1 MNRRGHPWWLG
12 LVVSCLAGSRLG
24 AQATTERT
32 VDPCDGRIITRIEI
46 RAGRPP
52 FSGHAAKWRAV
63 ARALGLHHATTRPR
77 VIDAFLALHVGDP
90 CTEFRRA
97 ESERVLRAQPFLADA
112 RVRVVQDTAGGDLA
126 AIVETTDEIPVLVG
140 GRFRGIGPS
149 ALSLGNGNVAGQG
162 LLIQAAWEA
171 AHGYHMG
178 FGGRLTDYATFN
190 RPYVLNVEAFRF
202 RIGDAIGVELG
213 HPFFTDLQR
222 VSWHAG
228 IDGSTTYPGIARP
241 ARDPLALEVHQRSW
255 DASGVLR
262 VFGTRT
268 IGLLGG
274 AVTGRR
280 VDPAPFG
287 VIVSDSGFL
296 ADTGVV
302 LRGRYRPFET
312 VRVGGIAGV
321 RRVSYV
327 AVSGFD
333 ALTGSQDAPS
343 GVSAAL
349 FLARGFATGPGELSD
364 VFLSGATYAGYARR
378 TFLVGNLAELEG
390 RRDMLTRDWNSI
402 IGSTRSAIYWGQG
415 PGTVLVV
422 SDEYSTGINS
432 VLPLQLTL
440 SDPTGGVIGYHR
452 TGLAGSRRNVVRT
465 EIRQS
470 WAKALRGADLGVAV
484 FGQAGTLWAGD
495 APYGWTGSRGS
506 VGLSLLGAYPTRS
519 KRVYHIDLGFPLTR
533 GGIGGGR
540 FEIRF
545 GSDDRTSRFWEE
557 PADVAQ
563 ARTGANPATLFA
575 WPTR

>member
-1 MNRRGHPWWLG
+1 MRRPKHPWTMLVG
-12 LVVSCLAGSRLG
+12 LWLAGSRVG
-24 AQATTERT
+24 AQTPIER
-32 VDPCDGRIITRIEI
+32 VVSPCDGRTITRIDI
-46 RAGRPP
+46 RPGRPP
-52 FSGHAAKWRAV
+52 FTGHAAKWRTV

-77 VIDAFLALHVGDP
+77 VIQAFMALHVGEA

-112 RVRVVQDTAGGDLA
+112 KVRVIADSTGDLA

-140 GRFRGIGPS
+140 GRLRGIGPD

-162 LLIQAAWEA
+162 LLIQAGWEA
-171 AHGYHMG
+171 GRAYQMG
-178 FGGRLTDYATFN
+178 FGVRLTDYATFD
-190 RPYVLNVEAFRF
+190 RPYVFNVEAFRY
-202 RIGDAIGVELG
+202 RIGQALGVELG

-222 VSWHAG
+222 ISWHAG
-228 IDGSTTYPGIARP
+228 AAGSTRFPGFARP
-241 ARDPLALEVHQRSW
+241 ARDPLALEVQQRAW
-255 DASGVLR
+255 DLSGVLR

-274 AVTGRR
+274 AVTGRK
-280 VDPAPFG
+280 VDPA
-287 VIVSDSGFL
+287 VAAVVVSDSGFL
-296 ADTGVV
+296 PDTGIA
-302 LRGRYRPFET
+302 LRDRYHPFQT
-312 VRVGGIAGV
+312 TRVGPIVGL

-343 GVSAAL
+343 GLSGAL
-349 FLARGFATGPGELSD
+349 YLARGFASPVGQSD
-364 VFLSGATYAGYARR
+364 AFLSGATYAGYARR
-378 TFLVGNLAELEG
+378 TFLIANQAEVEG
-390 RRDMLTRDWNSI
+390 RRDMLTRGWNSI
-402 IGSTRSAIYWGQG
+402 IGSTRSALYWGQG
-415 PGTVLVV
+415 PGTVLVLD
-422 SDEYSTGINS
+422 DEYSAGINS

-440 SDPTGGVIGYHR
+440 GDPIGGVLGYHR
-452 TGLAGSRRNVVRT
+452 TGLAGSRRNVARS
-465 EIRQS
+465 ELRHS
-470 WAKALRGADLGVAV
+470 WADVVRGADLGVAL
-484 FGQAGTLWAGD
+484 FGQVGTLWSGD

-533 GGIGGGR
+533 GGPGGGR

>member
-1 MNRRGHPWWLG
+1 MVL
-12 LVVSCLAGSRLG
+12 CLAASRAG
-24 AQATTERT
+24 AQATSERT
-32 VDPCDGRIITRIEI
+32 VEPCDGRIITRIDI

-63 ARALGLHHATTRPR
+63 ARALGLHHATTRAR

-112 RVRVVQDTAGGDLA
+112 RVRVIADTAGDLA

-140 GRFRGIGPS
+140 GRFRGIGPT
-149 ALSLGNGNVAGQG
+149 AISLGNGNVAGQG
-162 LLIQAAWEA
+162 LLIQGAWEA

-178 FGGRLTDYATFN
+178 FGGRLTDYATFD
-190 RPYVLNVEAFRF
+190 RPYVLNLEAFRF
-202 RIGDAIGVELG
+202 RIGDALSAELG

-222 VSWHAG
+222 VSWHVG
-228 IDGSTTYPGIARP
+228 IDGSTTYPGFARP
-241 ARDPLALEVHQRSW
+241 AQDHLALEVHERSW
-255 DASGVLR
+255 DVSGVMR

-268 IGLLGG
+268 IALLGG

-280 VDPAPFG
+280 VDPASFG
-287 VIVSDSGFL
+287 VIVTDSGFV

-302 LRGRYRPFET
+302 LRERYRPFET
-312 VRVGGIAGV
+312 VRVGGIAGA

-333 ALTGSQDAPS
+333 ALTGAQDAPS
-343 GVSAAL
+343 GLSGAL
-349 FLARGFATGPGELSD
+349 YLARGFATDRGELSD
-364 VFLSGATYAGYARR
+364 IFLSGATYAGYARR
-378 TFLVGNLAELEG
+378 TFLIGNLAELEG
-390 RRDMLTRDWNSI
+390 RRDMLTRGWNSI

-415 PGTVLVV
+415 PGTVFIL

-432 VLPLQLTL
+432 VLPLQLTF

-452 TGLAGSRRNVVRT
+452 TGLAGARRNVVRT
-465 EIRQS
+465 ELRQS

-484 FGQAGTLWAGD
+484 FGQAGTLWSGD
-495 APYGWTGSRGS
+495 VPYGWTGSRGS

-519 KRVYHIDLGFPLTR
+519 KRVYRVDMGFPLTR
-533 GGIGGGR
+533 GGAGGGR

-545 GSDDRTSRFWEE
+545 SSEDRTSRFWEE

-563 ARTGANPATLFA
+563 ARTGSNPATLFA

>member
-1 MNRRGHPWWLG
+1 MNWRRPSWIT
-12 LVVSCLAGSRLG
+12 LVVLCLARSRVD
-24 AQATTERT
+24 AQSTSER
-32 VDPCDGRIITRIEI
+32 VVEPCDGRVITRIDI
-46 RAGRPP
+46 RPGRPP

-112 RVRVVQDTAGGDLA
+112 RVRVVADTAGDLL

-140 GRFRGIGPS
+140 GRFRGLGPD

-162 LLIQAAWEA
+162 LLIQGAWEA
-171 AHGYHMG
+171 GRAYQMG
-178 FGGRLTDYATFN
+178 FGARLTDYATFDH
-190 RPYVLNVEAFRF
+190 PYVLSVEAFRF
-202 RIGDAIGVELG
+202 RIGQALGVELG

-222 VSWHAG
+222 ISWHAG
-228 IDGSTTYPGIARP
+228 AAGSTRFPGFSRP
-241 ARDPLALEVHQRSW
+241 AQDPLALEVRQRSW
-255 DASGVLR
+255 DLSGVVR
-262 VFGTRT
+262 VFGTGT
-268 IGLLGG
+268 IALLGG
-274 AVTGRR
+274 AVTGRK
-280 VDPAPFG
+280 VDPATVG

-296 ADTGVV
+296 ADTGVA
-302 LRGRYRPFET
+302 LRNRYRPFET
-312 VRVGGIAGV
+312 TRVGPIIGL

-333 ALTGSQDAPS
+333 ALTGPQDAPKGLS
-343 GVSAAL
+343 GAL
-349 FLARGFATGPGELSD
+349 YVARGFASPGGQSD
-364 VFLSGATYAGYARR
+364 IFLSGATYAGWARR
-378 TFLVGNLAELEG
+378 TFLIGNLAELEG
-390 RRDMLTRDWNSI
+390 RRDMLTQNWNSV

-415 PGTVLVV
+415 PGTVLVL
-422 SDEYSTGINS
+422 SDEYSAGINS
-432 VLPLQLTL
+432 VLPFQLTFG
-440 SDPTGGVIGYHR
+440 DPTGGVIGYHR
-452 TGLAGSRRNVVRT
+452 TGLAGSRRNVVRS
-465 EIRQS
+465 ELRQS
-470 WAKALRGADLGVAV
+470 WASVLRGADLGVAL
-484 FGQAGTLWAGD
+484 FGQVGTLWSGD

-563 ARTGANPATLFA
+563 ARTGSNPATLFA

>member
-1 MNRRGHPWWLG
+1 MKLRGHPWLV
-12 LVVSCLAGSRLG
+12 LVVSCLAGSPVG
-24 AQATTERT
+24 AQATSERT
-32 VDPCDGRIITRIEI
+32 VEPCDGRIITRIDI
-46 RAGRPP
+46 RPGRPP

-77 VIDAFLALHVGDP
+77 VVRAFVALHVGDP

-97 ESERVLRAQPFLADA
+97 ETERVLRAQPFLADA
-112 RVRVVQDTAGGDLA
+112 RVRVIADTAGDLA

-149 ALSLGNGNVAGQG
+149 AISLGNGNVAGQG
-162 LLIQAAWEA
+162 LLIQGAWEA
-171 AHGYHMG
+171 AHGYRMG

-202 RIGDAIGVELG
+202 RIGDALGVELG

-228 IDGSTTYPGIARP
+228 IDGSTTFPGFARP
-241 ARDPLALEVHQRSW
+241 AKDALALEVHQRSW
-255 DASGVLR
+255 DLSGVMR
-262 VFGTRT
+262 VFGTHT
-268 IGLLGG
+268 IALLGG

-280 VDPAPFG
+280 VDPASFG
-287 VIVSDSGFL
+287 VIVTDSGFL
-296 ADTGVV
+296 ADSGVA
-302 LRGRYRPFET
+302 LLNRYRPFET
-312 VRVGGIAGV
+312 VRVGGIAGA

-333 ALTGSQDAPS
+333 ALTGAQDAPS
-343 GVSAAL
+343 GVSGAL

-364 VFLSGATYAGYARR
+364 IFLSGATYAGYARR
-378 TFLVGNLAELEG
+378 TFLIGNLAEVEG

-402 IGSTRSAIYWGQG
+402 IGSSRSAIYWGQG

-432 VLPLQLTL
+432 ILPLQLTL
-440 SDPTGGVIGYHR
+440 SDLTGGVIGYHR
-452 TGLAGSRRNVVRT
+452 TGLAGARRNVVRT
-465 EIRQS
+465 ELRQS
-470 WAKALRGADLGVAV
+470 WASVVRGADLGVAL
-484 FGQAGTLWAGD
+484 FGQVGTLWSGD
-495 APYGWTGSRGS
+495 VPYGWTGSRGS
-506 VGLSLLGAYPTRS
+506 IGLSLLGAYPTRS

-533 GGIGGGR
+533 GGAGGGR

>member
-1 MNRRGHPWWLG
+1 MKLRGHPWIV
-12 LVVSCLAGSRLG
+12 LVVSCLAGSRVG
-24 AQATTERT
+24 AQASSERT
-32 VDPCDGRIITRIEI
+32 VEPCDGRIITRIDI
-46 RAGRPP
+46 RPGRPP
-52 FSGHAAKWRAV
+52 FAGHAAKWRAV

-77 VIDAFLALHVGDP
+77 VVKAFVALHVGDP

-97 ESERVLRAQPFLADA
+97 ETERVLRAQPFLADA
-112 RVRVVQDTAGGDLA
+112 RVRVIADTAGDLA

-140 GRFRGIGPS
+140 GRFRGIGP
-149 ALSLGNGNVAGQG
+149 AAISLGNGNVAGQG
-162 LLIQAAWEA
+162 LLVQGAWEA
-171 AHGYHMG
+171 GHGYRMG
-178 FGGRLTDYATFN
+178 FGGRLTDYATFD
-190 RPYVLNVEAFRF
+190 RPYVLNLEAFRF
-202 RIGDAIGVELG
+202 RLGDALSAELG

-228 IDGSTTYPGIARP
+228 IDGSTTYPGFARP
-241 ARDPLALEVHQRSW
+241 AQDRLALEVRQRSW
-255 DASGVLR
+255 DLSGVLR
-262 VFGTRT
+262 VFGTHT
-268 IGLLGG
+268 IALLGG

-280 VDPAPFG
+280 VDPASFG

-296 ADTGVV
+296 ADTGVA

-312 VRVGGIAGV
+312 IRVGGIAGA

-343 GVSAAL
+343 GVSGAL
-349 FLARGFATGPGELSD
+349 FLARGFATGPGEQSD
-364 VFLSGATYAGYARR
+364 IFLSGATYAGYARR
-378 TFLVGNLAELEG
+378 TFLIGNLAEVEG

-402 IGSTRSAIYWGQG
+402 IGSSRSAVYWGQG

-422 SDEYSTGINS
+422 SDEYSTGVNS
-432 VLPLQLTL
+432 ILPLQLTL

-452 TGLAGSRRNVVRT
+452 TGLAGARRNVVRT
-465 EIRQS
+465 ELRQS
-470 WAKALRGADLGVAV
+470 WASALRGADLGVAL
-484 FGQAGTLWAGD
+484 FGQVGTLWSGD
-495 APYGWTGSRGS
+495 VPYGWTGSRGS

-563 ARTGANPATLFA
+563 ARTGSNPATLFA

>member
-1 MNRRGHPWWLG
+1 MVLC
-12 LVVSCLAGSRLG
+12 LVASHAG
-24 AQATTERT
+24 AQASTERT
-32 VDPCDGRIITRIEI
+32 VEPCDGRIITRIDI

-63 ARALGLHHATTRPR
+63 ARALGLHHATTRAR
-77 VIDAFLALHVGDP
+77 VINAFLALHVGDP

-112 RVRVVQDTAGGDLA
+112 RVRVVADTAGDLA

-149 ALSLGNGNVAGQG
+149 AISLGNGNVGGQG
-162 LLIQAAWEA
+162 LLIQGAWEA
-171 AHGYHMG
+171 PHGYHMG
-178 FGGRLTDYATFN
+178 FGGRLTDYATFD
-190 RPYVLNVEAFRF
+190 RPYVLNLEAFRF
-202 RIGDAIGVELG
+202 RIGDALSAELG

-222 VSWHAG
+222 VSWHVG
-228 IDGSTTYPGIARP
+228 IDGSTTYPGFARP
-241 ARDPLALEVHQRSW
+241 AQDQLALEVHERSW
-255 DASGVLR
+255 DVSGVMR

-268 IGLLGG
+268 IALLGG

-287 VIVSDSGFL
+287 VIVTDSGFV
-296 ADTGVV
+296 ADTGIA
-302 LRGRYRPFET
+302 LRERYRPFET
-312 VRVGGIAGV
+312 VRVGGIAGA

-333 ALTGSQDAPS
+333 ALTGAQDAPS
-343 GVSAAL
+343 GVSGAL
-349 FLARGFATGPGELSD
+349 YVARGFATDPGELSD
-364 VFLSGATYAGYARR
+364 IFLSGATYAGYARR
-378 TFLVGNLAELEG
+378 TFLIGNLAELEG
-390 RRDMLTRDWNSI
+390 RRDMLTHGWNSI
-402 IGSTRSAIYWGQG
+402 IGSTRSALYWGQG
-415 PGTVLVV
+415 PGTVFIL

-432 VLPLQLTL
+432 VLPLQLTF

-452 TGLAGSRRNVVRT
+452 TGLAGARRNVVRT
-465 EIRQS
+465 ELRQS

-484 FGQAGTLWAGD
+484 FGQAGTLWSGD
-495 APYGWTGSRGS
+495 VPYGWTGSRGS

-519 KRVYHIDLGFPLTR
+519 KRVYRVDMGFPLTR
-533 GGIGGGR
+533 GGVGGGR

-545 GSDDRTSRFWEE
+545 SSEDRTSRFWEE

-563 ARTGANPATLFA
+563 ARTGTNPATLFA